1 MKSVLCAAA
10 LATTAGIS
18 TASATTPITLAP
30 AEYSGFIHA
39 VAPGITNST
48 QTEFGARA
56 QGYNLSGSGASAT
69 LTMQTT
75 PVLSALAVT
84 NPNTTERDA
93 QASGTLSYSFEA
105 VNLRN
110 SNSQNAYKI
119 QVDATISESFQGA
132 NTQYVLLAGASFA
145 ITSAS
150 GVLEKIGEDDSRN
163 RPDCFGQ
170 LASVVGDCTVVTASS
185 NETILDQ
192 DFTIMTNTPYLVTFK
207 ADAESIFLKSTP
219 SNEDLTAFAQVD
231 PIISSVTSDPDVV
244 LLFSDGVGNGAGS
257 GAGLPASPELS
268 TWAML
273 ALGFAGLSFV
283 GYRRK
288 SQSALAA
295 A

>member
-1 MKSVLCAAA
+1 VRCGACGNCSNFGNVRKRHSDY
-10 LATTAGIS
+10 AG
-18 TASATTPITLAP
+18 A
-30 AEYSGFIHA
+30 AEYGGFIHA
-39 VAPGITNST
+39 VAPGITNPT

-84 NPNTTERDA
+84 NPTTTERDG

-105 VNLRN
+105 VNTKNLK
-110 SNSQNAYKI
+110 SQNLYRI
-119 QVDATISESFQGA
+119 HIDATISKSFEGVSPSF
-132 NTQYVLLAGASFA
+132 VLLAGASFA

-150 GVLEKIGEDDSRN
+150 GVLVKIGEADALN
-163 RPDCFGQ
+163 RPDCFGP
-170 LASVVGDCTVVTASS
+170 LASAIGDCTVVTDSS
-185 NETILDQ
+185 NKTVLDQ
-192 DFTIMTNTPYLVTFK
+192 DFAIMTNTPYLVTFK
-207 ADAESIFLKSTP
+207 ADAESLFLKSTP
-219 SNEDLTAFAQVD
+219 ATVDLTASAMVD

-244 LLFSDGVGNGAGS
+244 LLFSDGVGNGAGD

-273 ALGFAGLSFV
+273 TLGFAGLSFA

>member
-1 MKSVLCAAA
+1 MKTILCAAA

-18 TASATTPITLAP
+18 ATSASTILLRLPP

-39 VAPGITNST
+39 VAPDITNST

-69 LTMQTT
+69 LTMRTT

-84 NPNTTERDA
+84 NSNTTERDA

-110 SNSQNAYKI
+110 ASSQNSYKI
-119 QVDATISESFQGA
+119 HVDATISESFQGA

-150 GVLEKIGEDDSRN
+150 GVLVKIGEDDARN
-163 RPDCFGQ
+163 RPDCSGP
-170 LASVVGDCTVVTASS
+170 LASAIGHCTVVTDSS

-192 DFTIMTNTPYLVTFK
+192 DFTITTNTPYLVTFK
-207 ADAESIFLKSTP
+207 TDAESLFLKSTP
-219 SNEDLTAFAQVD
+219 SNEDLTASAMVD

-244 LLFSDGVGNGAGS
+244 LLFSDGVGNGAGD
-257 GAGLPASPELS
+257 GAVSPPAPNSQHGQCSPSVSPALVVWLIVGS
-268 TWAML
+268 LL
-273 ALGFAGLSFV
+273 A
-283 GYRRK
+283 R
-288 SQSALAA
+288 
-295 A
+295 